1 MQTRARQTGMPAAA
15 WGGGEACV
23 VPSLPTASDSEDV
36 GTARPLEG
44 ELGSGVRRPRE
55 GQ

>member
-15 WGGGEACV
+15 WGGGKLV
-23 VPSLPTASDSEDV
+23 WSYPSPLLLIQGMLAPD
-36 GTARPLEG
+36 RPLEG